1 MAERLSQSDEFR
13 SRCTTRV
20 SCCLQHRCAGCDAE
34 YAALQHRS
42 SRLSHRPLLYGA
54 TRARLTLELAPEI
67 ARRFLRGSIRGS
79 RERRIPMAKFE
90 DSLKQL
96 ETIVGQLEKGD
107 LPLEDSI
114 KLFEEGIHLSAVCKE
129 ELDAA
134 EGKVQILL
142 KQRDGS
148 MKAEPFPQ
156 K

>member
-1 MAERLSQSDEFR
+1 
-13 SRCTTRV
+13 
-20 SCCLQHRCAGCDAE
+20 
-34 YAALQHRS
+34 
-42 SRLSHRPLLYGA
+42 
-54 TRARLTLELAPEI
+54 
-67 ARRFLRGSIRGS
+67 
-79 RERRIPMAKFE
+79 MAKFE

-148 MKAEPFPQ
+148 MKAESFPQ